1 MGAAGAMTGLL
12 HVALCCCR
20 ARIEVFVDQ
29 TFQNI
34 GAPFEEPLADSFQE
48 GQNFVVAQRL
58 VGKFNGVGSNS
69 DRVREGGKDDSWVD
83 VAGLDWEV
91 WGRT

>member
-1 MGAAGAMTGLL
+1 M
-12 HVALCCCR
+12 
-20 ARIEVFVDQ
+20 
-29 TFQNI
+29 
-34 GAPFEEPLADSFQE
+34 
-48 GQNFVVAQRL
+48 VAQRL

-69 DRVREGGKDDSWVD
+69 DRVHEGGKDDSWVD